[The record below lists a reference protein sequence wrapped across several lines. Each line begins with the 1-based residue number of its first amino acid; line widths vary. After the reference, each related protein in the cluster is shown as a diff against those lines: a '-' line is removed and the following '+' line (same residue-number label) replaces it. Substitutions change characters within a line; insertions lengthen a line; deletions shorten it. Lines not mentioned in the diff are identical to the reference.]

1 MQMIRETHA
10 NWDEDQVLER
20 TFSVMNLQPNTNQ
33 AEKIPKSVLSII
45 SQIVKLDENNWAI
58 WEPMF
63 MDCIHPIKNA
73 KHILTGEI
81 PSGHT
86 DYDEELDSHLLGLIL
101 SSCDH
106 GPTRHI
112 DTYTVREQDEEEQLG
127 STLYKKLKAA
137 LTIND
142 EVKLSAIHDRVH
154 KVKLVHRNIIN
165 LGKELD
171 QIWNDAARLGSRMD
185 EKLKKST
192 LYCCIKDDWLYT
204 QTVDSLKA
212 AQPGCSYEYAYHA
225 LAKKHQ
231 EAELSGHIRA
241 AARAASN
248 RNTTGQPSWPGQ
260 ILNQEGYNRG
270 RRDPMNPYEPAK
282 CYKCRQPGHIAINC
296 TNRQEQTPAQQDT
309 WILDSGATHHMVCD
323 ESKLIAPTA
332 RRGFI
337 DTAGQE
343 RLQVQAIGDA
353 TLQVGN
359 VKIPLTDVLYVPSLS
374 KNLLSISALT
384 EDGACV
390 IFEESGATILQHDG
404 SMVKSKTNQCKKRWE
419 VHGDSLAAQLN
430 DPLEGIN
437 ATATPARPA
446 SHMTS
451 KLWHKRFGHPGR
463 NKTKQIQTHY
473 LGKETQLGHDA
484 RDCNC
489 CSQAKQTRARM
500 MSSKTERAQAPL
512 ELVHI
517 DLMTDLKGHPNY
529 HHALVVVDDLSSY
542 VYVKPLLSKAE
553 AFPALKAWIKA
564 AEIAM
569 DHTLKC
575 ICSDNGTEWSS
586 FEAEEWKREAG
597 FRWQKTTPYVSA
609 QNGRAEC
616 MIRSLQEKMRAML
629 VQRSVPKELWPYAI
643 MAAGHTLN
651 LTPSTEPNRIP
662 YEDFH
667 RKSAHGLAKQLRV
680 FGCLAWVHLPR
691 KDHTGKHGVRA
702 IPGIMVGYD
711 DEHKG
716 WKFFTPGHTPS
727 IRWSNSATFH
737 EAKGWHDRPSVQ
749 SPLQFGFESLEAEST
764 RPETDSDKPELEV
777 EVLDMEDPLPK
788 IHTVL
793 PADPTDDNRSE
804 LNVEEIIGEAHTAT
818 LNLTPTLKEALAS
831 DDAQQWQEAICKEL
845 DRLEAMGTWEIVD
858 VPPNTRLV
866 DSKIVLRLKLDANGI
881 PIWHKARLVTWGFTQ
896 QEGIDFTET
905 FALVALLS
913 AIQALL
919 SLAVERNWEVHQLNI
934 TMAYLNSTLNHV
946 IYMKPPEGAKVPN
959 GKAYQVV
966 KGLYGLKQSGREWNM
981 EFDKFLRCSNFHR
994 LDCAPC
1000 IYTRGRGDN
1009 FAIVVI
1015 YVDDTLIIAPT
1026 LGTVKHIKEEIGQ
1039 RWRMEDGGNVSH
1051 FLRIKITRDQ
1061 EAKTMD
1067 LEQTSYVK
1075 QLLDEHLDKCRRKS
1089 SVPLQDIPVPE
1100 TAASIAER
1108 KEYPQIVGKL
1118 LWLSNGTCPDIS
1130 QAVGVLAHYMTQLS
1144 REHYIAAQK
1153 VLQYLDYTQDTHLQ
1167 YGSNKQQ
1174 DFLMAHSDANWASDA
1189 TAQRKSSSGSAVFVC
1204 GNLVAWKSALQRC
1217 IALSAVEAEFVAATE
1232 AAWEVLFFEH
1242 LFKAIGIDVGIP
1254 TIFSDNTGTIQVS
1267 KDPAQHWKLKH
1278 IDTKYHFIRDNMQ
1291 DGKVRI
1297 KYINTTDNLAD
1308 LFTKLVGK
1316 TTLLRTRQGLGLM
1329 TQQVTVARQAPALP
1343 LREAVE
1349 GDITKRGSQLR

>member
-1 MQMIRETHA
+1 MQMIRETHVD
-10 NWDEDQVLER
+10 WDEDQILER
-20 TFSVMNLQPNTNQ
+20 AFSVMNLQPNANQ

-45 SQIVKLDENNWAI
+45 SQIVKLNENNWAI
-58 WEPMF
+58 WELMF
-63 MDCIHPIKNA
+63 MDCICPIKNA
-73 KHILTGEI
+73 RRTLTGEI
-81 PSGHT
+81 PSGHA

-106 GPTRHI
+106 GSTSHI

-137 LTIND
+137 LTINSK
-142 EVKLSAIHDRVH
+142 VKLSTIHDWVH
-154 KVKLVHRNIIN
+154 KVKLAQRNIVN
-165 LGKELD
+165 LGKELN

-192 LYCCIKDDWLYT
+192 LYCCVKDDWLYT

-231 EAELSGHIRA
+231 EAELSGRICT
-241 AARAASN
+241 AARVAGN
-248 RNTTGQPSWPGQ
+248 RNTTGQPSGPGQ

-270 RRDPMNPYEPAK
+270 RRDPANPNEPAK
-282 CYKCRQPGHIAINC
+282 CYKCRQPGHIVINC
-296 TNRQEQTPAQQDT
+296 TNRQGQTPAQQDRNQDST
-309 WILDSGATHHMVCD
+309 WILDSGATHHMVRD
-323 ESKLIAPTA
+323 ENKLIAPTA
-332 RRGFI
+332 RQGFI

-343 RLQVQAIGDA
+343 RLKVQAIGDA

-374 KNLLSISALT
+374 KNLLSIQALT

-390 IFEESGATILQHDG
+390 IFEESGATILQHDR
-404 SMVKSKTNQCKKRWE
+404 SMIKSKTNRRKKRWRFT
-419 VHGDSLAAQLN
+419 
-430 DPLEGIN
+430 GID
-437 ATATPARPA
+437 ATTTPAKPA
-446 SHMTS
+446 SHMMS
-451 KLWHKRFGHPGR
+451 KLWHERFGHPGR
-463 NKTKQIQTHY
+463 NKTKQIQAHY

-489 CSQAKQTRARM
+489 CSQAKQTCTRM
-500 MSSKTERAQAPL
+500 TSSKTERAQAPL

-575 ICSDNGTEWSS
+575 IRSDNGTD
-586 FEAEEWKREAG
+586 
-597 FRWQKTTPYVSA
+597 A

-616 MIRSLQEKMRAML
+616 MIRSLQEKMCAML

-651 LTPSTEPNRIP
+651 LTPSTEANRIP

-667 RKSAHGLAKQLRV
+667 HKSAHGLAKQLRV

-691 KDHTGKHGVRA
+691 KDHAGKHGIRA

-711 DEHKG
+711 DKHKG

-749 SPLQFGFESLEAEST
+749 SPLQFGFESLEAEGT
-764 RPETDSDKPELEV
+764 RPETDSDEPKLEV

-788 IHTVL
+788 IHTV
-793 PADPTDDNRSE
+793 PPVNPTDDNRLE
-804 LNVEEIIGEAHTAT
+804 LDVKEIIGEAHTAT

-866 DSKIVLRLKLDANGI
+866 NSKIVLRLKLDANGI
-881 PIWHKARLVTWGFTQ
+881 PVWHKVRLVTWGFTQ
-896 QEGIDFTET
+896 REGIDFEET
-905 FALVALLS
+905 FAPVAPLS
-913 AIQALL
+913 AIRALL
-919 SLAVERNWEVHQLNI
+919 SLAVEHNWEVHQLNI
-934 TMAYLNSTLNHV
+934 TVAYLNSTLNHV
-946 IYMKPPEGAKVPN
+946 IYMKPPEGAKVPK
-959 GKAYQVV
+959 GKAYRVI
-966 KGLYGLKQSGREWNM
+966 KGLYGLKQLGQKWNM
-981 EFDKFLRCSNFHR
+981 EFDKFLQRSNFHR

-1000 IYTRGRGDN
+1000 IYTRGEGGN

-1026 LGTVKHIKEEIGQ
+1026 LETVRRIKEEIGQ
-1039 RWRMEDGGNVSH
+1039 RWWMEDGGNVSH
-1051 FLRIKITRDQ
+1051 FLGIKITRDRK
-1061 EAKTMD
+1061 EKTMD

-1075 QLLDEHLDKCRRKS
+1075 QLLDEHLDKRRRKS

-1100 TAASIAER
+1100 TAASIAEW

-1130 QAVGVLAHYMTQLS
+1130 QAVGILAYYMTQPS
-1144 REHYIAAQK
+1144 REHYNTAQK
-1153 VLQYLDYTQDTHLQ
+1153 VLQYLDHT
-1167 YGSNKQQ
+1167 
-1174 DFLMAHSDANWASDA
+1174 
-1189 TAQRKSSSGSAVFVC
+1189 
-1204 GNLVAWKSALQRC
+1204 
-1217 IALSAVEAEFVAATE
+1217 
-1232 AAWEVLFFEH
+1232 
-1242 LFKAIGIDVGIP
+1242 
-1254 TIFSDNTGTIQVS
+1254 
-1267 KDPAQHWKLKH
+1267 
-1278 IDTKYHFIRDNMQ
+1278 
-1291 DGKVRI
+1291 
-1297 KYINTTDNLAD
+1297 
-1308 LFTKLVGK
+1308 
-1316 TTLLRTRQGLGLM
+1316 
-1329 TQQVTVARQAPALP
+1329 
-1343 LREAVE
+1343 
-1349 GDITKRGSQLR
+1349 